1 MNEQEYMKITGGID
15 ERFVAEYE
23 NFSARRV
30 TSLRKRIGIGI
41 AVAAAVALMV
51 PAGVFAFTQLTHR
64 DKVSIY
70 YSEEGVRLLEENNTA
85 DVYTVENGKIR
96 LTVDVQICD
105 GNFVEGV
112 YTLTALTED
121 AKDHL
126 HTVNFYRVYADDNEY
141 VWGAGGFGSSDGST
155 WTEDE
160 VSWSFRFPVRGKAID
175 ESRPMRIIFFE
186 DFEKGEPFHYD
197 GHTMSGDF
205 TYYEGIYFDL
215 ITKPNIP
222 VKTLRSEDGAEIVI
236 SHFGMSMIDENKD
249 EPENGPTFSKIN
261 SMVII
266 ASDGERYDILSE
278 LGLSKIS
285 MSAGGG
291 SIIASNG
298 KTIELYGD
306 INNGKFSIRFG
317 TAFDIN
323 NIKGI
328 EINGVTYIA
337 E

>member
-23 NFSARRV
+23 NYSARRV

-41 AVAAAVALMV
+41 AVAAAVALMI
-51 PAGVFAFTQLTHR
+51 PAGVFAYTQLTHR

-70 YSEEGVRLLEENNTA
+70 YSEEGVNQLEENNLA
-85 DVYTVENGKIR
+85 DGYTVENGKIR

-105 GNFVEGV
+105 GNYVEGV

-126 HTVNFYRVYADDNEY
+126 QTVCAYRVYADDNEY
-141 VWGAGGFGSSDGST
+141 IWGAGGFGSSDGST
-155 WTEDE
+155 WTENE
-160 VSWSFRFPVRGKAID
+160 VSWSFRYPVRGRAID

-186 DFEKGEPFHYD
+186 DFTTGEPFHYD

-215 ITKPNIP
+215 ITKPNVP
-222 VKTLRSEDGAEIVI
+222 TKTFRSEDGSEIVI
-236 SHFGMSMIDENKD
+236 SHYGMSMIDENND
-249 EPENGPTFSKIN
+249 EPVEEITFSKIN
-261 SMVII
+261 SMVFI
-266 ASDGERYDILSE
+266 ASNGERIDILSE
-278 LGLSKIS
+278 LGLSELT

-291 SIIASNG
+291 SIIGSNE

-306 INNGKFSIRFG
+306 ITKGKFSIRFG

-328 EINGVTYIA
+328 EIDGVAYKA
-337 E
+337 V

>member
-23 NFSARRV
+23 NYSARRV

-41 AVAAAVALMV
+41 AVAAAVALMI
-51 PAGVFAFTQLTHR
+51 PAGVFAYTQLTHR

-70 YSEEGVRLLEENNTA
+70 YSEEGVNQLEENNLA
-85 DVYTVENGKIR
+85 DGYTVENGKIR

-105 GNFVEGV
+105 GNYVEGV

-126 HTVNFYRVYADDNEY
+126 QTVCAYRVYADDNEY
-141 VWGAGGFGSSDGST
+141 IWGAGGFGSSDGST
-155 WTEDE
+155 WTENE
-160 VSWSFRFPVRGKAID
+160 VSWSFRYPVRGRAID

-186 DFEKGEPFHYD
+186 DFTTGEPFHYD

-215 ITKPNIP
+215 ITKPNVP
-222 VKTLRSEDGAEIVI
+222 TKTFRSEDGSEIVI
-236 SHFGMSMIDENKD
+236 SHYGMSMIDENKD
-249 EPENGPTFSKIN
+249 EPVEEITFSKIN
-261 SMVII
+261 SMVFI
-266 ASDGERYDILSE
+266 ASDGERIDILSE
-278 LGLSKIS
+278 LGLPELN

-291 SIIASNG
+291 SIIGSNG
-298 KTIELYGD
+298 KTIELNGD
-306 INNGKFSIRFG
+306 ITKGKFSIRFG
-317 TAFDIN
+317 TAFDID

-328 EINGVTYIA
+328 EIDGVAYKA
-337 E
+337 V